1 MFSFFSFASSLR
13 NCEWSTLRLLYCFQR
28 IVPTHFAPHA
38 YKKLLSLLIMFNHNC
53 CIIKNIHPLSLSI
66 SSRFIWMNTMVM
78 NYEGLEFCLYYVE
91 LYSILKGLRDN
102 GAWKNI
108 VTINL
113 SPLTLYENGNGSNH
127 PN

>member
-1 MFSFFSFASSLR
+1 
-13 NCEWSTLRLLYCFQR
+13 
-28 IVPTHFAPHA
+28 
-38 YKKLLSLLIMFNHNC
+38 
-53 CIIKNIHPLSLSI
+53 
-66 SSRFIWMNTMVM
+66 MNTMVM